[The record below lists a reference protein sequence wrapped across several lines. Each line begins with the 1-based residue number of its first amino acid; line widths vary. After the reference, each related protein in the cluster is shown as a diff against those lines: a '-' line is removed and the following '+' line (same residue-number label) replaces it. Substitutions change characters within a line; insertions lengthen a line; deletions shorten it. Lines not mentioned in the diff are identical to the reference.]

1 MNVIPITAK
10 LEDWEDSTPMAL
22 REILNG
28 CEVLA
33 YDTEESAL
41 IREFSWTKRVPWTR
55 LGAFNALERIAWE
68 YRTQCAEYTWLC
80 VWFGRPAET
89 LFELM
94 TIHGHVVSWG
104 KAAIGEGQV
113 RMHISL

>member
-41 IREFSWTKRVPWTR
+41 IREFS
-55 LGAFNALERIAWE
+55 
-68 YRTQCAEYTWLC
+68 
-80 VWFGRPAET
+80 
-89 LFELM
+89 
-94 TIHGHVVSWG
+94 
-104 KAAIGEGQV
+104 
-113 RMHISL
+113 